1 MSYKGVTPLS
11 SFTGGTLVKDRFSG
25 NNSDTGF
32 TMSQTVNDVN
42 NIEVFVDNVRQEP
55 SVAYTV
61 SGTTLT
67 FTGTPPS
74 GTNNIYVVHKPT
86 INVTNGLLPQSSR
99 DDNVTN
105 ISVQTDLSGKG
116 QVSGKLSVPVL
127 LDGTDGSSSDAG
139 DNITLDGTDSNS
151 SNTGD
156 QLLYES
162 GMLDINVN
170 GSRTIGRET
179 VWIPSSLMY
188 PSSTNG
194 CAALAQVET
203 TALRPDIKVL
213 DFDAGS
219 DEFAQFTFAFPK
231 SWNKEAIQFQ
241 PYWTV
246 TGTNTGTVKWELA
259 AISLGNDEL
268 INTVFGNKTGTTA
281 LAHSGTSNDLMVSA
295 ESGDVFI
302 GGLTGTAED
311 GDLVFFQINRDTD
324 SDNQSGDARL
334 LGVKLYFT
342 TNAANDD

>member
-1 MSYKGVTPLS
+1 MSYKGLTPLS

-25 NNSDTGF
+25 DNSTTTF
-32 TMSQTVNDVN
+32 TMSQTVNDVA
-42 NIEVFVDNVRQEP
+42 NIDVFVDNVRQEP

-61 SGTTLT
+61 SGTNLN

-74 GTNNIYVVHKPT
+74 GSNNIYVVHRPT
-86 INVTNGLLPQSSR
+86 INADNGLLPQESR
-99 DDNVTN
+99 DDTVTN
-105 ISVQTDLSGKG
+105 ITVETDLSGRG
-116 QVSGKLSVPVL
+116 QVAGQLLMPVL
-127 LDGTDGSSSDAG
+127 LDGTDGSSTDAG
-139 DNITLDGTDSNS
+139 DNLTLDGTDGINANAGSH
-151 SNTGD
+151 
-156 QLLYES
+156 LLYET

-170 GSRTIGRET
+170 GTRTVGRET
-179 VWIPSSLMY
+179 IWIPSSLMY

-213 DFDAGS
+213 DFDPSS

-246 TGTNTGTVKWELA
+246 TGTNTGSVKWELA
-259 AISLGNDEL
+259 AVSLGSDEL

-311 GDLVFFQINRDTD
+311 
-324 SDNQSGDARL
+324 
-334 LGVKLYFT
+334 
-342 TNAANDD
+342 

>member
-1 MSYKGVTPLS
+1 MSYKGLTPLS

-25 NNSDTGF
+25 DNSTTTF
-32 TMSQTVNDVN
+32 TMSQTVNDVA
-42 NIEVFVDNVRQEP
+42 NIDVFVDNVRQEP

-61 SGTTLT
+61 SGTNLN

-74 GTNNIYVVHKPT
+74 GSNNIYVVHRPT
-86 INVTNGLLPQSSR
+86 INADNGLLPQESR
-99 DDNVTN
+99 DDTVTN
-105 ISVQTDLSGKG
+105 ITVETDLSGRG
-116 QVSGKLSVPVL
+116 QVAGQLLMPVL
-127 LDGTDGSSSDAG
+127 LDGTDGSSTDAG
-139 DNITLDGTDSNS
+139 DNLTLDGTDGINANAGSH
-151 SNTGD
+151 
-156 QLLYES
+156 LLYET

-170 GSRTIGRET
+170 GTRTVGRET
-179 VWIPSSLMY
+179 IWIPSSLMY

-213 DFDAGS
+213 DFDPSS

-246 TGTNTGTVKWELA
+246 TGTNTGSVKWELA
-259 AISLGNDEL
+259 AVSLGSDEL

-311 GDLVFFQINRDTD
+311 GDLVYFQINRDTD

>member
-1 MSYKGVTPLS
+1 MSYKGLTPLS

-25 NNSDTGF
+25 DNSTTTF
-32 TMSQTVNDVN
+32 TMSQTVNDVA
-42 NIEVFVDNVRQEP
+42 NIDVFVDNVRQEP

-61 SGTTLT
+61 SGTNLN

-74 GTNNIYVVHKPT
+74 GSNNIYVVHRPT
-86 INVTNGLLPQSSR
+86 INADNGLLPQESR
-99 DDNVTN
+99 DDTVTN
-105 ISVQTDLSGKG
+105 ITVETDLSGRG
-116 QVSGKLSVPVL
+116 QVAGQLLMPVL
-127 LDGTDGSSSDAG
+127 LDGTAGSSTDAG
-139 DNITLDGTDSNS
+139 DNLTLDGTDGINANAGSH
-151 SNTGD
+151 
-156 QLLYES
+156 LLYET

-170 GSRTIGRET
+170 GTRTVGRET
-179 VWIPSSLMY
+179 IWIPSSLMY

-213 DFDAGS
+213 DFDPSS

-246 TGTNTGTVKWELA
+246 TGTNTGSVKWELA
-259 AISLGNDEL
+259 AVSLGSDEL

>member
-1 MSYKGVTPLS
+1 MSYKGLTPLS

-25 NNSDTGF
+25 DNSTTTF
-32 TMSQTVNDVN
+32 TMSQTVNDVA
-42 NIEVFVDNVRQEP
+42 NIDVFVDNVRQEP

-61 SGTTLT
+61 SGTNLN

-74 GTNNIYVVHKPT
+74 GSNNIYVVHRPT
-86 INVTNGLLPQSSR
+86 INADNGLLPQESR
-99 DDNVTN
+99 DDTVTN
-105 ISVQTDLSGKG
+105 ITVETDLSGRG
-116 QVSGKLSVPVL
+116 QVAGQLLMPVL
-127 LDGTDGSSSDAG
+127 LDGTDGSSTDAG
-139 DNITLDGTDSNS
+139 DNLTLDGTDGINANAGSH
-151 SNTGD
+151 
-156 QLLYES
+156 LLYET

-170 GSRTIGRET
+170 GTRTVGRET
-179 VWIPSSLMY
+179 IWIPSSLMY

-213 DFDAGS
+213 DFDPSS

-246 TGTNTGTVKWELA
+246 TGTNTGSVKWELA
-259 AISLGNDEL
+259 AVSLGSDEL

>member
-1 MSYKGVTPLS
+1 MSYKGLTPLS
-11 SFTGGTLVKDRFSG
+11 LFTGGTLVKDRFSG
-25 NNSDTGF
+25 DASTTGF
-32 TMSQTVNDVN
+32 TMSQTVNDVA
-42 NIEVFVDNVRQEP
+42 NIDVFVDNVRQEA

-61 SGTTLT
+61 SGTTLN

-74 GTNNIYVVHKPT
+74 GTNNIYVIHRPT
-86 INVTNGLLPQSSR
+86 ISADNGLLPQESR
-99 DDNVTN
+99 DDTVTN
-105 ISVQTDLSGKG
+105 ITVESDLSGRG
-116 QVSGKLSVPVL
+116 QVAGQLLMPIL
-127 LDGTDGSSSDAG
+127 LDGTDGSSSNAG
-139 DNITLDGTDSNS
+139 DNLTLDGTDSISANAGS
-151 SNTGD
+151 HI
-156 QLLYES
+156 LYET
-162 GMLDINVN
+162 GMLDVNVN
-170 GSRTIGRET
+170 GSKTVGRET
-179 VWIPSSLMY
+179 VWIPSSIIY
-188 PSSTNG
+188 PSTTNG

-203 TALRPDIKVL
+203 TALRPDLKVL
-213 DFDAGS
+213 DFDASS

-246 TGTNTGTVKWELA
+246 TGTNTGSVKWELA
-259 AISLGNDEL
+259 AVSLGNDES

-311 GDLVFFQINRDTD
+311 SDLVYFQINRDVD

>member
-1 MSYKGVTPLS
+1 MSYKGLTPLS

-25 NNSDTGF
+25 DNSTTTF
-32 TMSQTVNDVN
+32 TMSQTVNDVA
-42 NIEVFVDNVRQEP
+42 NIDVFVDNVRQEP

-61 SGTTLT
+61 SGTNLN
-67 FTGTPPS
+67 FTGTHPS
-74 GTNNIYVVHKPT
+74 GSNNIYVVHRPT
-86 INVTNGLLPQSSR
+86 INADNGLLPQESR
-99 DDNVTN
+99 DDTVTN
-105 ISVQTDLSGKG
+105 ITVETDLSGRG
-116 QVSGKLSVPVL
+116 QVAGQLLMPVL
-127 LDGTDGSSSDAG
+127 LDGTDGSSTDAG
-139 DNITLDGTDSNS
+139 DNLTLDGTDGINANAGSH
-151 SNTGD
+151 
-156 QLLYES
+156 LLYET

-170 GSRTIGRET
+170 GTRTVGRET
-179 VWIPSSLMY
+179 IWIPSSLMY

-213 DFDAGS
+213 DFDPSS

-246 TGTNTGTVKWELA
+246 TGTNTGSVKWELA
-259 AISLGNDEL
+259 AVSLGSDEL